1 MANDKELGLKIHR
14 VLVDLGLETPM
25 VARKDES
32 LDMSLDAKRHEV
44 KVQIFNALETLG
56 LDLEDDSLQDTPAR
70 VAKMWCD
77 EVFSGL
83 DYANFPKCTTVENK
97 FGSEMVVVRD
107 IIVRSTCEHHLQPI
121 YGKAHIA
128 YIPGDKV
135 LGLSKFSRVLDF
147 FACRPQVQERL
158 TEQVYAALSEILQTE
173 SIAVVIESEHFCMK
187 MRGVRDAC
195 ASTTTSKMGGKFF
208 SEHSARVEVLQ
219 LMKGLTSG

>member
-1 MANDKELGLKIHR
+1 MANDKQLGLKIHE
-14 VLVDLGLETPM
+14 VLVELGLETPM
-25 VARKDES
+25 YKQS
-32 LDMSLDAKRHEV
+32 LDVTREDKSLAIQNKI
-44 KVQIFNALETLG
+44 QGIMQFLG

-70 VAKMWCD
+70 VAKMFCE

-135 LGLSKFSRVLDF
+135 LGLSKFSRILDF

-158 TEQVYAALSEILQTE
+158 TEQVSAALRYILDTE
-173 SIAVVIESEHFCMK
+173 SVAVVIEADHFCMK

-195 ASTTTSKMGGKFF
+195 ASTTTSKMCGKFF
-208 SEHSARVEVLQ
+208 TEATARMEALE
-219 LMKGLTSG
+219 LMKGLSK

>member
-1 MANDKELGLKIHR
+1 MANDYKLGMKIHK
-14 VLVDLGLETPM
+14 VLLDLGLETPM
-25 VARKDES
+25 D
-32 LDMSLDAKRHEV
+32 DTMSRDSSTEDKKV
-44 KVQIFNALETLG
+44 KVSTRIFEIMEILG
-56 LDLEDDSLQDTPAR
+56 LDVSDDSLHDTPNR
-70 VAKMWCD
+70 VGKMFCE

-158 TEQVYAALSEILQTE
+158 TEQVYATLSEILETE
-173 SIAVVIESEHFCMK
+173 SIAVVIEAEHFCMK

-208 SEHSARVEVLQ
+208 TEHSARVEVLQ
-219 LMKGLTSG
+219 LMKGLSGG